1 MGKHTSVEVRG
12 GRQKLATARV
22 RKRPIRVRWKQAAA
36 AIVATFAI
44 LFVMIIDPYS
54 GAYAN
59 AAEAPNHWVVV
70 HGQTYVA
77 AGSFSIN
84 VKRAGYDS
92 KGAPVVHHVAT
103 ASTGSTAASAAAA
116 PNAPIPSA
124 GSAQA
129 IAKSILASQGMGQ
142 DQFSCLVSLWDRE
155 SGWRTNAANASGAY
169 GIPQALPGSKMASAG
184 PDWQTNA
191 KTQILWGLSYIDG
204 RYGSP
209 CGAWAHSQADGW
221 Y

>member
-1 MGKHTSVEVRG
+1 MGKHTSVAVRG
-12 GRQKLATARV
+12 GQQKLAVARS
-22 RKRPIRVRWKQAAA
+22 RKRPIRVRWKQASA
-36 AIVATFAI
+36 AIIATFAI

-84 VKRAGYDS
+84 VKRDAYSS
-92 KGAPVVHHVAT
+92 KGAPVVHHVAV
-103 ASTGSTAASAAAA
+103 ASTSATSTVTAA
-116 PNAPIPSA
+116 PNAPIPTA

-129 IAKSILASQGMGQ
+129 IAQSILQSRGMGN

-155 SGWRTNAANASGAY
+155 SGWRTNAANPSGAY

-191 KTQILWGLSYIDG
+191 KTQILWGLGYIQG
-204 RYGSP
+204 RYGTP
-209 CGAWAHSQADGW
+209 CAAWAHSQSSGW